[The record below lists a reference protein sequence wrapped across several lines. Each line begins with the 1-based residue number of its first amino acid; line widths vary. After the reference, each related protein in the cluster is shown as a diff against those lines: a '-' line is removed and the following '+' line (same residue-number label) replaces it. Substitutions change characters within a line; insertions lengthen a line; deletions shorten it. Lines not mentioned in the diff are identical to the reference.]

1 MNTLRDNLDQ
11 RIKKQIEEREIAPSR
26 DLWAEIEVQTAAA
39 PSKLKMNWIL
49 AAACVILAFGLGFVL
64 FFNTE
69 KGNPENNMAK
79 VKPEHVQKETPADL
93 NKDTEPALADQ
104 RQNTI
109 QENSKPVEI
118 IKEIPASK
126 TLAEETNKL
135 SVKEKAPLIVPSI
148 PQIPVEKIIAKAEDS
163 SKVRGKK
170 KRYVDPSTL
179 LFSVEHKDII
189 QKTKESNVAS
199 IDLNGK

>member
-11 RIKKQIEEREIAPSR
+11 RIKKQIGEREIAPSR
-26 DLWAEIEVQTAAA
+26 DLWAEIEMQTAAA
-39 PSKLKMNWIL
+39 PSRFKMNWIL

-69 KGNPENNMAK
+69 KGNPENNMTK
-79 VKPEHVQKETPADL
+79 VKPEQVQKETPADL

-104 RQNTI
+104 KQNII
-109 QENSKPVEI
+109 QENNKPVEI

-126 TLAEETNKL
+126 ALAEETQKL
-135 SVKEKAPLIVPSI
+135 SVKEKAPFIVPSI
-148 PQIPVEKIIAKAEDS
+148 PQIPVEKIIAKTEDS
-163 SKVRGKK
+163 SKVQGKK

>member
-11 RIKKQIEEREIAPSR
+11 RIKKQIGEREIAPSR
-26 DLWAEIEVQTAAA
+26 DLWAEIEIQTAAA
-39 PSKLKMNWIL
+39 PSKFKMNRIL

-64 FFNTE
+64 FFNKE
-69 KGNPENNMAK
+69 KASPEANITK
-79 VKPEHVQKETPADL
+79 VKPEQIQKETPAGF
-93 NKDTEPALADQ
+93 NKETAPAFAEKEK
-104 RQNTI
+104 NII
-109 QENSKPVEI
+109 QENNRPVEI

-126 TLAEETNKL
+126 ALAEDIKTL
-135 SVKEKAPLIVPSI
+135 SVKQNAPVIAPAI

-163 SKVRGKK
+163 SKIPGKK

-179 LFSVEHKDII
+179 LFSVEHKDVI
-189 QKTKESNVAS
+189 QKTKQSNVAS

>member
-26 DLWAEIEVQTAAA
+26 DLWAEIEMQTAAA
-39 PSKLKMNWIL
+39 PSRFKMNWIL

-69 KGNPENNMAK
+69 KGNPENNMTK
-79 VKPEHVQKETPADL
+79 VNSEPVQKERPANL
-93 NKDTEPALADQ
+93 NKDIEPVLADQ
-104 RQNTI
+104 KQNTI
-109 QENSKPVEI
+109 QENNKSVEI

-126 TLAEETNKL
+126 TLAEETQKV